1 MPRGPRDPAPQHP
14 PRHGRGQIVADRE
27 ECEAFVARPGEVA
40 TATGPPLSVWALLP
54 NHAHLLLRSG
64 AQGLPQVMRRLLT
77 GSALTYNRR
86 HRRVGHLFQ
95 NRYTS
100 IVLEEDADCR
110 DLVRDLHLTPLR
122 AGRAPDLAHRD
133 RYPWGGHAGILGRQG
148 LPGLDRAYVLAWF
161 GRTEHVA
168 LQADRAYLRAGLPQG
183 RRPDVGGR
191 AGPLPGWLGRG
202 IPGTPHSSRN
212 PRPT

>member
-1 MPRGPRDPAPQHP
+1 MYA
-14 PRHGRGQIVADRE
+14 
-27 ECEAFVARPGEVA
+27 
-40 TATGPPLSVWALLP
+40 WALLP
-54 NHAHLLLRSG
+54 NHTHLLVRTGTRPLARS
-64 AQGLPQVMRRLLT
+64 MRSLLT
-77 GSALTYNRR
+77 GYAGGFNRR
-86 HRRVGHLFQ
+86 HKRVGHLFQ

-122 AGRAPDLAHRD
+122 AGRAPDLTHRD

-202 IPGTPHSSRN
+202 PGHPPAGARAS
-212 PRPT
+212 